1 MCCMQREHEVQEK
14 AAAAAVAQRERDLL
28 EMHMEDQQAVFDHQ
42 MAWMTTESEEVSS
55 KVTHWR
61 MNAAGCWH
69 ALAL

>member
-42 MAWMTTESEEVSS
+42 MAWMDDYRERGGEQQGHSLG
-55 KVTHWR
+55 H
-61 MNAAGCWH
+61 GCG
-69 ALAL
+69 